1 MSPCFVLTLRGEK
14 PESRSKPTILSTSN
28 PPRPHKRWV
37 VPGLIRGGAHPGY
50 TSRISNE
57 DSYVFFKNMRHPSF
71 SCLNYSIRRCI
82 RKPQV
87 WNTSQLYK
95 LTSLCLSKSQVRAN
109 IFIPSPVESF
119 QSRQFMSVFT
129 HSRFVSIDKMTLECI
144 LCLIAHRP
152 AHVWPVRETG
162 GGASAERESR
172 EEKER
177 KEKEE
182 REAQPGEE
190 TWLGSGE
197 RGRHHASSHG
207 WHCYRGDARGMAEPH
222 KRPLTGKT
230 WWSRHDKIGFIKCA
244 SDGHSN
250 NGNNHLW
257 VSWFSSCCCQSIYSP
272 HNLINFRTLYPVMMM
287 TETLTI
293 LIKPSTLTWTSES
306 FPYKS
311 RSFSRFLCRP
321 TSYTK
326 YM

>member
-1 MSPCFVLTLRGEK
+1 
-14 PESRSKPTILSTSN
+14 
-28 PPRPHKRWV
+28 
-37 VPGLIRGGAHPGY
+37 
-50 TSRISNE
+50 
-57 DSYVFFKNMRHPSF
+57 MRHLSF
-71 SCLNYSIRRCI
+71 SCLNYFICRCI

-109 IFIPSPVESF
+109 SFIPSPAESF

-129 HSRFVSIDKMTLECI
+129 HSRCVSIDKMTLEGT
-144 LCLIAHRP
+144 LCLITHRP

-172 EEKER
+172 EEKEG

-190 TWLGSGE
+190 TRLGSGE

-207 WHCYRGDARGMAEPH
+207 WHCYRGDARGTAEPH
-222 KRPLTGKT
+222 KRPLTGKM
-230 WWSRHDKIGFIKCA
+230 WWRRQWQNISLNVPVMGIQTMERITFE
-244 SDGHSN
+244 
-250 NGNNHLW
+250 L
-257 VSWFSSCCCQSIYSP
+257 FSSCCCQPIYSP
-272 HNLINFRTLYPVMMM
+272 HNLINFRTLYPAMMT

-311 RSFSRFLCRP
+311 RS
-321 TSYTK
+321 
-326 YM
+326 